1 MDAHLCLGGVY
12 EALQK
17 YDKAA
22 AAFNNVLQID
32 PDSTKALEALDK
44 LKQFRVA

>member
-1 MDAHLCLGGVY
+1 MYNNLDLGVFNTNTNVDAHLCLGGVY

-22 AAFNNVLQID
+22 AAFNNVL
-32 PDSTKALEALDK
+32 
-44 LKQFRVA
+44 